1 VSQSRNKDAGLLA
14 LRGVVWGS
22 FRIGGNKFL
31 TASQF
36 HSTGGEGSPFLV
48 SNVSKGYFT
57 LLFGT
62 DKVMYE
68 NSKWAQIADVAKKS
82 PPPHARQFPF

>member
-1 VSQSRNKDAGLLA
+1 MSFGVASALAVINFSQFHS
-14 LRGVVWGS
+14 
-22 FRIGGNKFL
+22 L